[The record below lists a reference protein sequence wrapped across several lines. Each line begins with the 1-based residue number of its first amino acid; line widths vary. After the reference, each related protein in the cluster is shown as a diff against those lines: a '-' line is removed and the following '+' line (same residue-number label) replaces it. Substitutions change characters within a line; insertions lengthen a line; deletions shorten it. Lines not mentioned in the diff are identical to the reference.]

1 MNGVV
6 AEGLVKRFGDF
17 TALKGVDFAVP
28 EATLVG
34 LLGPNGAGKTTTIRI
49 LTTLLQPDDGHA
61 TVAGFDV
68 VRQPQLVRSVI
79 GLTGQFAAIDEDLTG
94 RENLVLVGPA
104 RPDAQGAAA
113 RERAAELLDT
123 FGLVDAADRPLRT
136 YSGGMRRRA
145 DVAAR
150 LMVAPAVLFLD
161 EPTTGLDPRSRL
173 GLWDVIMELKQAGT
187 TIVLTTQYLEE
198 ADQLCD
204 RISVIDVGQIIVEGT
219 ADELKTMVGGDV
231 LDLDVSDRAY
241 VDQAVTALAQT
252 FAIAESDVDDR
263 PGARAASRACRDRRR
278 RADRGRALTRRRRRT
293 DRRPRRAATVARR
306 RVPQPDRSCRRGA
319 AYRGARA
326 GRPASRPDGLRG
338 LVATITRTTRH
349 PDRRAAR
356 RAPAGPGPHATS
368 GSIAGRNLRKTLR
381 NTGLIVFSTLQ
392 PLMQLVLFVEVFGAV
407 VGLKAASPTRT
418 SSCPPCSCRR
428 WCSRRWARASASPTI
443 CRPA

>member
-17 TALKGVDFAVP
+17 TALKGVDFVVP
-28 EATLVG
+28 EAALVG

-49 LTTLLQPDDGHA
+49 LTTLLQPDGGHA

-94 RENLVLVGPA
+94 RENLILVGRLGRMRKA
-104 RPDAQGAAA
+104 KAQ
-113 RERAAELLDT
+113 ERAAQLLES

-145 DVAAR
+145 DVAAS

-173 GLWDVIMELKQAGT
+173 GLWDVISELKEQGT

-204 RISVIDVGQIIVEGT
+204 TISVIDVGQIIAEGT

-231 LDLDVSDRAY
+231 LALDVSDRAF
-241 VDQAVTALAQT
+241 VDKAVTALAQT
-252 FAIAESDVDDR
+252 FGVPESDVAVDHELGSVSVPVTTGSD
-263 PGARAASRACRDRRR
+263 ALVAAV
-278 RADRGRALTRRRRRT
+278 RAL
-293 DRRPRRAATVARR
+293 DAQSVPIDDLGLRRPSLDDVFLSLTGHVAEETRTERAEPSGQAPPREGLTWRRSAH
-306 RVPQPDRSCRRGA
+306 RSTSRP
-319 AYRGARA
+319 RA
-326 GRPASRPDGLRG
+326 SAPRSRSPASSR
-338 LVATITRTTRH
+338 
-349 PDRRAAR
+349 
-356 RAPAGPGPHATS
+356 TS
-368 GSIAGRNLRKTLR
+368 GS
-381 NTGLIVFSTLQ
+381 S
-392 PLMQLVLFVEVFGAV
+392 P
-407 VGLKAASPTRT
+407 AAT
-418 SSCPPCSCRR
+418 SARR
-428 WCSRRWARASASPTI
+428 SAT
-443 CRPA
+443 PA